1 MDMKKVFKINP
12 HIVFSTKDGST
23 RVISLE
29 EDNNELINLVGAAG
43 ECLKLFDGKK
53 NLLEIKN
60 VLESQTQVSGSEED
74 FLKMID
80 FFFKKNLIQNV
91 D

>member
-1 MDMKKVFKINP
+1 MKKVFKINP
-12 HIVFSTKDGST
+12 SIVFSNKDGQT

-53 NLLEIKN
+53 DLAEIKST
-60 VLESQTQVSGSEED
+60 LESQLQVSGSEED
-74 FLKMID
+74 FLKMIN
-80 FFFKKNLIQNV
+80 FFIQKAIILDV
-91 D
+91 